1 MGSGR
6 VDFLRRCKSLEVH
19 FIILFLA
26 TAAESVMYRFIAI
39 YNYGSVERIPHS
51 TNSNLQNRPAFFLTS
66 TPFKDPPTVSPT
78 SLAPKAC
85 SSTSDSA

>member
-1 MGSGR
+1 M
-6 VDFLRRCKSLEVH
+6 
-19 FIILFLA
+19 
-26 TAAESVMYRFIAI
+26 SVMYRLIAI
-39 YNYGSVERIPHS
+39 YGYGSASKRVPHP